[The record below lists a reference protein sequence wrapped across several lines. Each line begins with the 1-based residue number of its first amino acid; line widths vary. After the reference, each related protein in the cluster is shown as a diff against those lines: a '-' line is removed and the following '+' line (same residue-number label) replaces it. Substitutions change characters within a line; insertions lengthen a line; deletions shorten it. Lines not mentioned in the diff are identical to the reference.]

1 MTQIITSLVYI
12 PRGENKIYAYPPL
25 PQDSPYMFDIL
36 PTLAFPDTESNP
48 CYFVVPSNSPVQRM
62 FGISMI
68 YPSHCLVLLT
78 NSLSFN
84 PLSQLLKAYYP
95 LFSHPSPQLLTSIYT
110 SMNNSPLKPEPII
123 PPENLFSSIIKLMK
137 LLLLPFKTVV
147 YSSKP
152 SDSSLSILFLMCSI
166 PGVFVKPNRESNEA
180 LGFPLQLDT
189 ANHPIIPHFPGSLID
204 KIIGTEGYI
213 IGTSNPI
220 FSELTKDW
228 DVVINLDTN
237 KVSCQKEI
245 QGVIADTREDKLLIV
260 RMKEAY
266 QRKNIISII
275 QMIEWYYQGLLNT
288 ITPFAKK
295 ISIVSWNE
303 IASTPASEYGMEFL
317 KEWLA
322 APSFQEWKEHVV
334 VDKALKFNI
343 KHPGKTIN
351 TGFGVYTSETIAA
364 YITGDW
370 MIKSAVKVDNL
381 YKGLESYWKKE
392 DDTTQTNE
400 VEEQPIIIN
409 EKAC

>member
-1 MTQIITSLVYI
+1 MAQTIISVVYI

-25 PQDSPYMFDIL
+25 PQDSPYMFDML
-36 PTLAFPDTESNP
+36 PTLAFPDTENNP
-48 CYFVVPSNSPVQRM
+48 CYFVVPSNSPAQRI
-62 FGISMI
+62 FGISMV
-68 YPSHCLVLLT
+68 YPSHCIVLLT
-78 NSLSFN
+78 NSLYFN

-95 LFSHPSPQLLTSIYT
+95 LFSHPNPQLLTSIYN

-137 LLLLPFKTVV
+137 LLLLPFKTV
-147 YSSKP
+147 YFLNQMESQMKP
-152 SDSSLSILFLMCSI
+152 LD
-166 PGVFVKPNRESNEA
+166 
-180 LGFPLQLDT
+180 FPLQLDT
-189 ANHPIIPHFPGSLID
+189 VNHPIVPQFPGSLID

-237 KVSCQKEI
+237 KIFCQKEI
-245 QGVIADTREDKLLIV
+245 QGVIVDTREDKLLTL

-266 QRKNIISII
+266 QRRNIISIM

-288 ITPFAKK
+288 IAPFAKK
-295 ISIVSWNE
+295 ISTVSWNE

-322 APSFQEWKEHVV
+322 APSFQEWKERVII
-334 VDKALKFNI
+334 DNALKLNI
-343 KHPGKTIN
+343 QHPGKTIS
-351 TGFGVYTSETIAA
+351 TGFGIYTSETIAA

-392 DDTTQTNE
+392 DNTTQTNE
-400 VEEQPIIIN
+400 VEEQPILIN
-409 EKAC
+409 EKTYKD